1 MNNELVKR
9 KELAF
14 QLYEVLDTQ
23 NLCGRERFVE
33 HNRETF
39 DAVMDIANKIA
50 TEKFATHNAK
60 GDANE
65 PTFDGHKVHMIAE
78 VKEAFDAYVES
89 GLIAGRFDFD
99 EGGMQLPETIMTA
112 CAGYFMAANPSSTGY
127 PFLTM
132 AAANV
137 IRNFASQQLKDA
149 FMPKC

>member
-14 QLYEVLDTQ
+14 QLYEVLNTES
-23 NLCGRERFVE
+23 LCGRTRFTE

-65 PTFDGHKVHMIAE
+65 PTFDGQKVHMIAE
-78 VKEAFDAYVES
+78 VKEAFDAYVERVR
-89 GLIAGRFDFD
+89 AWVR
-99 EGGMQLPETIMTA
+99 A
-112 CAGYFMAANPSSTGY
+112 CARG
-127 PFLTM
+127 FLCVHVNISM
-132 AAANV
+132 KFHE
-137 IRNFASQQLKDA
+137 IS
-149 FMPKC
+149 